1 MKEDNAEI
9 ATMEQQ
15 IAEIQDHIN
24 RLQEE
29 QSQLDQVIWKVF
41 HNQINVT
48 STSIRSVFSTLFNA
62 VKMQKKTTT

>member
-29 QSQLDQVIWKVF
+29 QSQLDQVCYV
-41 HNQINVT
+41 
-48 STSIRSVFSTLFNA
+48 A
-62 VKMQKKTTT
+62 VIGITWHFKECSFLMTDN

>member
-15 IAEIQDHIN
+15 IAEIQDHMN

-29 QSQLDQVIWKVF
+29 HVQLDQVS
-41 HNQINVT
+41 H
-48 STSIRSVFSTLFNA
+48 SLIRLIGDCCSHI
-62 VKMQKKTTT
+62 

>member
-29 QSQLDQVIWKVF
+29 QSQLDQVRY
-41 HNQINVT
+41 VT
-48 STSIRSVFSTLFNA
+48 VIGITWHFKECSFLMTNN
-62 VKMQKKTTT
+62 

>member
-29 QSQLDQVIWKVF
+29 QSQLDQVRY
-41 HNQINVT
+41 VT
-48 STSIRSVFSTLFNA
+48 VIGIT
-62 VKMQKKTTT
+62 

>member
-1 MKEDNAEI
+1 VKEDNAEI

-29 QSQLDQVIWKVF
+29 QSQLDQV
-41 HNQINVT
+41 
-48 STSIRSVFSTLFNA
+48 R
-62 VKMQKKTTT
+62 